1 MSVCTQ
7 GHDPARAQTFL
18 SRVRDGWRH
27 LTLSLC
33 CPLTSSHPAPW
44 QPHHRS
50 LGEPQEHFGGSGT
63 QARDAPGTHWC
74 QAQCG
79 PDSTHQESFGCA
91 SSPCFCSPWAD
102 SALAALLPG

>member
-18 SRVRDGWRH
+18 SRVRDGWRL

-50 LGEPQEHFGGSGT
+50 LGEPQEHFGKSGT
-63 QARDAPGTHWC
+63 QAQDALGTRWC
-74 QAQCG
+74 PAQPG
-79 PDSTHQESFGCA
+79 PDSQQQESFGYV
-91 SSPCFCSPWAD
+91 SRPTQSLILQP
-102 SALAALLPG
+102 LG